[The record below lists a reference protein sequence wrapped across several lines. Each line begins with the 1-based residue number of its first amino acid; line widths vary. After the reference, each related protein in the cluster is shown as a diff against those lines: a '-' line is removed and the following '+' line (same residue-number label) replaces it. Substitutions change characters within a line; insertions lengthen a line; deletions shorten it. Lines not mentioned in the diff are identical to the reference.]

1 MMKIATVHDNKSWPR
16 TLGNDDWSETMSV
29 CRIRLILWLFLAGT
43 SIAGGIITDLIL
55 RTEPFPVLVR
65 ILGLAGM
72 VLAHFPLKRTGKL
85 LKLLGEPEK
94 WGCTSRLVTADIYQ
108 CVRHPHHI
116 AVGIFMT
123 SLGLLIGYPWSFLI
137 ITIIQWSWILG
148 FLFLVEER
156 ELVEKFGAEY
166 KAYRQQVPM
175 LFPKPLCVL
184 RVLAKPMDLAQDEQA

>member
-1 MMKIATVHDNKSWPR
+1 
-16 TLGNDDWSETMSV
+16 MSV

-43 SIAGGIITDLIL
+43 SIAAGIAADLIL
-55 RTEPFPVLVR
+55 RTEPFPLLVR
-65 ILGLAGM
+65 FLGLAGM

-85 LKLLGEPEK
+85 LKLLGEPEE
-94 WGCTSRLVTADIYQ
+94 WGCTSRLVTTDVYQ
-108 CVRHPHHI
+108 CVRHPHHLG
-116 AVGIFMT
+116 VGIFMT
-123 SLGLLIGYPWSFLI
+123 SLGLLIGHPWSFLI

-175 LFPKPLCVL
+175 LFPKPSCILQVF
-184 RVLAKPMDLAQDEQA
+184 AKPLEAVKDELT